1 MSTFILLQTV
11 SKPWGRRKR
20 LRTANRVGYLMILP
34 ALLVVFGLLLYPLL
48 YSLLI
53 SFYDLHVRAPWK
65 GWEFIGFGN
74 YFDVLTDRE
83 VHHSLGRTLFL
94 AGVGIGLGLPLS
106 LAFAMILN
114 QPFPL
119 RGLVRGLLIIPWIIP
134 GSVQGLLWS
143 RILEPYGYG
152 ALNGLLIQFGW
163 IEKPIPWLLEP
174 MRALFLVAIA
184 NLWSTVP
191 MMTLLYLAGLQGIPQ
206 ELYEAAKVDG
216 AGRWARFQFITLPFL
231 APVTLINLILKT
243 IDAFALF
250 DLVFVLTGGGPARA
264 TEVIGYHLYTRAFTR
279 LEYGYASAL
288 AWVIAVMTTLLA
300 LFYNRL
306 TRPERLNQ

>member
-1 MSTFILLQTV
+1 
-11 SKPWGRRKR
+11 
-20 LRTANRVGYLMILP
+20 MILP

-65 GWEFIGFGN
+65 GWEFVGFGN

-94 AGVGIGLGLPLS
+94 ASVGIGLGLPLS

>member
-1 MSTFILLQTV
+1 
-11 SKPWGRRKR
+11 
-20 LRTANRVGYLMILP
+20 
-34 ALLVVFGLLLYPLL
+34 
-48 YSLLI
+48 
-53 SFYDLHVRAPWK
+53 
-65 GWEFIGFGN
+65 
-74 YFDVLTDRE
+74 
-83 VHHSLGRTLFL
+83 
-94 AGVGIGLGLPLS
+94 
-106 LAFAMILN
+106 
-114 QPFPL
+114 
-119 RGLVRGLLIIPWIIP
+119 
-134 GSVQGLLWS
+134 
-143 RILEPYGYG
+143 
-152 ALNGLLIQFGW
+152 
-163 IEKPIPWLLEP
+163 
-174 MRALFLVAIA
+174 
-184 NLWSTVP
+184 